1 MNYVLQEYMELSNN
15 DIFGD
20 KRLVKRLRAE
30 CRAAKEALSFD
41 VPSYEIHV
49 SIIKIIEVEN
59 YKIQLDIG
67 SDCHLDLDVQ
77 LTKIKF
83 NELCEELYTRTSKL
97 IDDTIKMAN
106 LRTDEIDHV
115 VNNHANPFILI
126 ENIFLKVFIQI
137 MVGGST
143 RIPAIRNILEMKFG
157 KEKLKFNINPDEA
170 VVFGAAILADAIEVE
185 IIILRISK

>member
-67 SDCHLDLDVQ
+67 SDDHSDLHVQ
-77 LTKIKF
+77 LTKIKL
-83 NELCEELYTRTSKL
+83 NELCEELYTQTSRL
-97 IDDTIKMAN
+97 VEDTLRMAK
-106 LRTDEIDHV
+106 LRTDDIDHV
-115 VNNHANPFILI
+115 VNNYKKTLPF
-126 ENIFLKVFIQI
+126 
-137 MVGGST
+137 
-143 RIPAIRNILEMKFG
+143 
-157 KEKLKFNINPDEA
+157 
-170 VVFGAAILADAIEVE
+170 
-185 IIILRISK
+185 